1 VGEKGPGLKNRGGK
15 LTIKLVKDGPLLLSG
30 NVTLKAGSG
39 RLAWEGESVALCRC
53 GESKNK
59 PFCDG
64 SHQVAGF
71 RAE

>member
-1 VGEKGPGLKNRGGK
+1 MNLGGK
-15 LTIKLVKDGPLLLSG
+15 LTIKLVKDGPLLLAG

-39 RLAWEGESVALCRC
+39 RVAWEGESVALCRC